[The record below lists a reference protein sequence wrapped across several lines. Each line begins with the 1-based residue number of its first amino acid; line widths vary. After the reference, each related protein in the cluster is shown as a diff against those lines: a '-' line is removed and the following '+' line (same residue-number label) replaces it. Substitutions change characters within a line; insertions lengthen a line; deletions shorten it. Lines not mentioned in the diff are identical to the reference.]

1 MEEADLDKLE
11 RFYDGLK
18 MALKRAPW
26 RARKRLRDGLEGEED
41 GP

>member
-1 MEEADLDKLE
+1 MEEADLDKLD
-11 RFYDGLK
+11 RFCDGLK
-18 MALKRAPW
+18 MALK